1 MSKLKNNWI
10 LLGLH
15 LGFVSLLF
23 LFSVQPMELIH
34 FINLLFYVNAFYLIL
49 LLTLFIINGRFLDGL
64 AFGLRRA
71 RYMLSKKKDYLS
83 EDEKKPLPSEKVNKS
98 FYRFVRFQA
107 IGLLIPL
114 LLLMLV
120 YYI

>member
-23 LFSVQPMELIH
+23 LFSAQPMELIH